1 MARRSRSGPAPRLSP
16 YVVASLAAVFMLS
29 LAAVSAIPASA
40 LPVTP
45 GPAAVDR
52 EPPAKWDGR
61 VADLAD
67 FVERKRGLD
76 FEHPVPVRFLTE
88 SQFTKELQTDESDLT
103 AQDKKDFEQTA
114 GLFRAVG
121 LSQVD
126 AEQLLEDFDAVSTAD
141 TAAFYD
147 QEKQEIVTRGKKLDV
162 ATKVTVVHE
171 LTHALQD
178 QRFDL
183 DKLDARAGSSG
194 AEALLALVEGDAVRI
209 EDEYLATLGQRE
221 QDEFGKALDT
231 QIAGSEAAVPADAP
245 AVLAIIDYA
254 PYSIGPTFVEAV
266 AIQDGEKAVDDAFR
280 KPPTSDKQ
288 VLNPSSYLDR
298 ENPKRVRAPKLGPGE
313 KRVGKP
319 DTFGALGLY
328 LTLAGRLDPAIA
340 LPTIRSWGGDS
351 YAQFTRG
358 DTACVRAAFTGED
371 ARATEQIAASLDQWV
386 AAGPAGAASV
396 ERTDGAATLTTC
408 DPGQAADDEK
418 VNAAGDVLDARS
430 YALSGSMTDG
440 APIEAAECV
449 ADRASVDP
457 DLRAFLVSV
466 DEPPQ
471 DQIDAFLDKIAGV
484 ERACAA

>member
-1 MARRSRSGPAPRLSP
+1 
-16 YVVASLAAVFMLS
+16 VASLAAAFTLT
-29 LAAVSAIPASA
+29 LAAVSAVPASA
-40 LPVTP
+40 TP
-45 GPAAVDR
+45 GTPEPAAVDR

-76 FEHPVPVRFLTE
+76 FEHPVPVRFLSE
-88 SQFTKELQTDESDLT
+88 SQFTKEFQTDEGDLT
-103 AQDKKDFEQTA
+103 AQDEKDLEQMA
-114 GLFRAVG
+114 GLFRAIG
-121 LSQVD
+121 LSQID
-126 AEQLLEDFDAVSTAD
+126 AEQLLADFDAVSTAD

-147 QEKQEIVTRGKKLDV
+147 QEKREIVIRGKKLDV

-183 DKLDARAGSSG
+183 DKLDARAGTSG

-209 EDEYLATLGQRE
+209 EDEYLTTLGQRE
-221 QDEFGKALDT
+221 QDEYDKSVDT
-231 QIAGSEAAVPADAP
+231 AIAGSEAAVPADAP
-245 AVLAIIDYA
+245 AVLGIIDLA
-254 PYSIGPTFVEAV
+254 PYSIGPTFVEAI
-266 AIQDGEKAVDDAFR
+266 AIQEGEKAVDDAFR

-288 VLNPSSYLDR
+288 VLSPSSYLDG
-298 ENPKRVRAPKLGPGE
+298 ENPRRVRAPKLGPGE
-313 KRVGKP
+313 RRLGKP

-328 LTLAGRLDPAIA
+328 LTLAGRLDPTVA

-358 DTACVRAAFTGED
+358 DTACIRAAFTGND

-386 AAGPAGAASV
+386 AAGPSGAASL
-396 ERTDGAATLTTC
+396 ERTGGTATLTAC

-418 VNAAGDVLDARS
+418 VTTAGEVLDARA
-430 YALSGSMTDG
+430 YALSGSMEDG
-440 APIEAAECV
+440 TPIEDAECV

-457 DLRAFLVSV
+457 DLRAFLISV

>member
-67 FVERKRGLD
+67 FVERKRGL
-76 FEHPVPVRFLTE
+76 
-88 SQFTKELQTDESDLT
+88 
-103 AQDKKDFEQTA
+103 
-114 GLFRAVG
+114 
-121 LSQVD
+121 
-126 AEQLLEDFDAVSTAD
+126 
-141 TAAFYD
+141 
-147 QEKQEIVTRGKKLDV
+147 
-162 ATKVTVVHE
+162 
-171 LTHALQD
+171 
-178 QRFDL
+178 
-183 DKLDARAGSSG
+183 
-194 AEALLALVEGDAVRI
+194 
-209 EDEYLATLGQRE
+209 
-221 QDEFGKALDT
+221 
-231 QIAGSEAAVPADAP
+231 
-245 AVLAIIDYA
+245 
-254 PYSIGPTFVEAV
+254 
-266 AIQDGEKAVDDAFR
+266 
-280 KPPTSDKQ
+280 
-288 VLNPSSYLDR
+288 
-298 ENPKRVRAPKLGPGE
+298 
-313 KRVGKP
+313 
-319 DTFGALGLY
+319 
-328 LTLAGRLDPAIA
+328 
-340 LPTIRSWGGDS
+340 
-351 YAQFTRG
+351 TRG
-358 DTACVRAAFTGED
+358 DTACVRVAFTGED

-396 ERTDGAATLTTC
+396 ERTDGAATLTAC

-449 ADRASVDP
+449 ADRASVEP